1 MKRRMTNGRRPA
13 GTGVLC
19 AALAASFALP
29 PAAMAQE
36 QQDPPPSL
44 VLARRLSQPS
54 IGTAGYVQRVKQALV
69 ALSQE
74 YPEVQTAQAAAN
86 TSGFQIDQAKKARY
100 PRFKV
105 GTSSGNYNSG
115 AANAQTRPHGSQW

>member
-1 MKRRMTNGRRPA
+1 MKRRPTHSRRPA

-29 PAAMAQE
+29 PVAMAQE
-36 QQDPPPSL
+36 AQDPPPSL
-44 VLARRLSQPS
+44 MLARRLTAPS

-69 ALSQE
+69 VLSQD

-105 GTSSGNYNSG
+105 GTSSGNYNSCLLY
-115 AANAQTRPHGSQW
+115 TSPSPRDS